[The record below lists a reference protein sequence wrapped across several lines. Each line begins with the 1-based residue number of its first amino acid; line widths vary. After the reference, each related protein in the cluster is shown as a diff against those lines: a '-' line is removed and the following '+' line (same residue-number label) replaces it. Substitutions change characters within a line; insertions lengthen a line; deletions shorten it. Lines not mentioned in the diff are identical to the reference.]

1 MFDLSRIR
9 GRIMTITKYS
19 ELNIGQTAEYK
30 RTITEADIENFAK
43 VSGDHNPIHLD
54 EEFAKKTIFKSR
66 IAHGMLSVS
75 FISTVLA
82 QELPGPG
89 SIYLKQE
96 IMFKRPVRIGDTI
109 TAKVKIIDKND
120 EKERITLRTTCTN
133 QNEELVVDG
142 KAIVMPMKM

>member
-1 MFDLSRIR
+1 
-9 GRIMTITKYS
+9 MTILQYS
-19 ELNIGQTAEYK
+19 DLKIGQTAEYK
-30 RTITEADIENFAK
+30 RTITEKDIEKFAD

-54 EEFAKKTIFKSR
+54 ENYATKTFFKGR

-96 IMFKRPVRIGDTI
+96 IDFRKPVRIGDTI
-109 TAKVKIIDKND
+109 TAKVKIIYKDD
-120 EKERITLRTTCTN
+120 EKERITLRTTCVN
-133 QNEELVVDG
+133 QHNELVVDG
-142 KAIVMPMKM
+142 KALVMLMKF

>member
-1 MFDLSRIR
+1 
-9 GRIMTITKYS
+9 MTIFRYS
-19 ELNIGQTAEYK
+19 DLKIGQTAEYK
-30 RTITEADIENFAK
+30 RTITEEDIEKFAD

-54 EEFAKKTIFKSR
+54 EIYATKTFFKGR

-96 IMFKRPVRIGDTI
+96 IDFRKPVRIGDTI
-109 TAKVKIIDKND
+109 TARVEIIYKDD
-120 EKERITLRTTCTN
+120 EKERITLRTTCVN
-133 QNEELVVDG
+133 QHDELVVDG
-142 KAIVMPMKM
+142 KAVVLPMKL